1 MSYFLVGYNIL
12 EQDVKRA
19 LSMKGGVNKY
29 KYEYFRFDSV
39 KVLDSK
45 DFTVYDLSLDE
56 INQGEYAITGT
67 HIPVYS
73 ELSVNI
79 MGEMMTKNKVIDRG
93 YKEDK
98 VNSPLYYSGKL
109 VFPTSNLI
117 NKFIEYKNFEI
128 KLKINLITFDVY
140 LELYGFP
147 VLGSDT
153 GEFQGVGLVGHNK
166 MSHSL
171 DTYFSSLIEKYD
183 SVDYV
188 GSTLAVCDLEY
199 KKKDYI
205 LKNGIK
211 NAVVITPIS
220 GEFNL
225 VLPPTIEHI
234 RVLNMFNIDNL
245 FIAVP
250 KAKFNTIVNDLALGF
265 DDLKDSEKLD
275 AIADYK
281 ITLNVY

>member
-1 MSYFLVGYNIL
+1 MSYFLVGYSIL

-67 HIPVYS
+67 HIPVYN
-73 ELSVNI
+73 ELSVNV
-79 MGEMMTKNKVIDRG
+79 MGGMMTKNRVIDRG
-93 YKEDK
+93 YWEEK

-117 NKFIEYKNFEI
+117 HKFIEYKNFEI

-153 GEFQGVGLVGHNK
+153 GEFEGVGLVGHNK
-166 MSHSL
+166 MTCSL
-171 DTYFSSLIEKYD
+171 SAFSNLIEKYD

-188 GSTLAVCDLEY
+188 GDTLAVCDLELN
-199 KKKDYI
+199 KKDYI

-211 NAVVITPIS
+211 NVVVITPIS

-265 DDLKDSEKLD
+265 EDLKDSEKLD

>member
-19 LSMKGGVNKY
+19 LSMKSGVNKY
-29 KYEYFRFDSV
+29 KYEYFMFDSV

-45 DFTVYDLSLDE
+45 DFSVYDLSLDE
-56 INQGEYAITGT
+56 IKQEEYAIIGT
-67 HIPVYS
+67 NIPVYDK
-73 ELSVNI
+73 LSVNI

-93 YKEDK
+93 YKEEK
-98 VNSPLYYSGKL
+98 VNSPLYYSGNL

-147 VLGSDT
+147 VLGRDI
-153 GEFQGVGLVGHNK
+153 GEFQGIGIEGHSK

-171 DTYFSSLIEKYD
+171 ETYFSSLIEKYD

-188 GSTLAVCDLEY
+188 GDTLAVCDLEH
-199 KKKDYI
+199 KQKDYI
-205 LKNGIK
+205 IKNGIK
-211 NAVVITPIS
+211 NVVVIMPIS

-234 RVLNMFNIDNL
+234 SVLNIFNIDNL

-250 KAKFNTIVNDLALGF
+250 KAKFDNIVNDLASGF
-265 DDLKDSEKLD
+265 EDLKDSEKLD
-275 AIADYK
+275 AISDYG

>member
-19 LSMKGGVNKY
+19 LSMKSGVNKY

-45 DFTVYDLSLDE
+45 DFSVYDLSLDE
-56 INQGEYAITGT
+56 INQEEYAIIGT
-67 HIPVYS
+67 HIPVYN

-93 YKEDK
+93 YREEK
-98 VNSPLYYSGKL
+98 VNSPLYCSGKL

-140 LELYGFP
+140 LEVYGFP
-147 VLGSDT
+147 ILGSDT
-153 GEFQGVGLVGHNK
+153 GEFEGVGLVGHNK
-166 MSHSL
+166 MTCSL
-171 DTYFSSLIEKYD
+171 SAFNSLIEKYD

-188 GSTLAVCDLEY
+188 GDTLAVCDLDY
-199 KKKDYI
+199 KKNDYI

-211 NAVVITPIS
+211 KAVVIMPIS
-220 GEFNL
+220 GKFNL

-234 RVLNMFNIDNL
+234 SILNMFNIDNL
-245 FIAVP
+245 YIAVP
-250 KAKFNTIVNDLALGF
+250 KAKFNNIVNDLALGF
-265 DDLKDSEKLD
+265 EDLKDNEKLD
-275 AIADYK
+275 AIADYG

>member
-12 EQDVKRA
+12 EQDVRRA
-19 LSMKGGVNKY
+19 LSMRSGVNKY

-45 DFTVYDLSLDE
+45 DFSVYDLSLDE

-67 HIPVYS
+67 YIPVYN

-79 MGEMMTKNKVIDRG
+79 MGEMMTKNKVIDRV
-93 YKEDK
+93 YWEEK

-117 NKFIEYKNFEI
+117 HKFIEYKNFEI

-140 LELYGFP
+140 LEAYGFP

-153 GEFQGVGLVGHNK
+153 GEFQGIGLVGHNK
-166 MSHSL
+166 MTRSL
-171 DTYFSSLIEKYD
+171 SDFSSLIEKYD

-188 GSTLAVCDLEY
+188 GSTLAVCELEHN
-199 KKKDYI
+199 KKDYI

-211 NAVVITPIS
+211 NVVVIMPIS

-234 RVLNMFNIDNL
+234 SILNMFNIDNL

-250 KAKFNTIVNDLALGF
+250 KAKFNNIVNDLALGF
-265 DDLKDSEKLD
+265 EDLKDSEKLD

>member
-19 LSMKGGVNKY
+19 LSMKSGVNKY

-45 DFTVYDLSLDE
+45 DFSVYDLSLDE

-67 HIPVYS
+67 HILVYN

-79 MGEMMTKNKVIDRG
+79 MGGMMTKNKVIDRG
-93 YKEDK
+93 YLEEK

-153 GEFQGVGLVGHNK
+153 GEFQGVGLAGRNK

-183 SVDYV
+183 SINYV
-188 GSTLAVCDLEY
+188 GDTLAVCDLDY
-199 KKKDYI
+199 NKKDYI
-205 LKNGIK
+205 IKNGIK
-211 NAVVITPIS
+211 NVFVIMPIS

-234 RVLNMFNIDNL
+234 SVLNMFNIDNL

-250 KAKFNTIVNDLALGF
+250 KAKFNNIVNDLALGF
-265 DDLKDSEKLD
+265 EDLKDSEKLD
-275 AIADYK
+275 AIADYG

>member
-19 LSMKGGVNKY
+19 LSMKSGVNKY

-45 DFTVYDLSLDE
+45 DFSVYDLSLDE
-56 INQGEYAITGT
+56 INQEEYAITGT
-67 HIPVYS
+67 HIPVYN

-79 MGEMMTKNKVIDRG
+79 LGGMMTKNKVIDRV
-93 YKEDK
+93 YWEEK
-98 VNSPLYYSGKL
+98 VNSPLYYSEKL

-117 NKFIEYKNFEI
+117 HKFIEYKNFEI

-140 LELYGFP
+140 LEAYGFP

-153 GEFQGVGLVGHNK
+153 GEFEGVGLAGRNK

-183 SVDYV
+183 SIDYV
-188 GSTLAVCDLEY
+188 GDTLAVCDLDY
-199 KKKDYI
+199 NKKDYI

-211 NAVVITPIS
+211 NVIVIMPIS

-234 RVLNMFNIDNL
+234 SILNMFNINNL
-245 FIAVP
+245 YIAIP
-250 KAKFNTIVNDLALGF
+250 KAKFNNIVNDLALGF

>member
-1 MSYFLVGYNIL
+1 M
-12 EQDVKRA
+12 
-19 LSMKGGVNKY
+19 
-29 KYEYFRFDSV
+29 
-39 KVLDSK
+39 
-45 DFTVYDLSLDE
+45 
-56 INQGEYAITGT
+56 
-67 HIPVYS
+67 
-73 ELSVNI
+73 
-79 MGEMMTKNKVIDRG
+79 
-93 YKEDK
+93 
-98 VNSPLYYSGKL
+98 NSPLYYSGKL

-117 NKFIEYKNFEI
+117 HKFIEYKNFEI

-153 GEFQGVGLVGHNK
+153 GEFQGIGLVGHNK
-166 MSHSL
+166 MTRSL
-171 DTYFSSLIEKYD
+171 SDFSSLIEKYD

-188 GSTLAVCDLEY
+188 GSTLAVCELEHN
-199 KKKDYI
+199 KKDYI

-211 NAVVITPIS
+211 NVVVIMPIS

-234 RVLNMFNIDNL
+234 SILNMFNINNL

-265 DDLKDSEKLD
+265 EDLKDSEKLD